1 MSLVDRQ
8 QRVRALLDAQQLDA
22 VIFNARENLRYF
34 CGFTGSDGFL
44 VITGSSQSRFL
55 TDSRYTTQARQQ
67 VAADQIVEYKVQNE
81 GVADT
86 LRELGVQR
94 IGFESGLAYG
104 KVIDLKTCGDDSWAW
119 IPLKDDLGSLRAV
132 KDATEID
139 TISAAASLHA
149 AAFAEI
155 ETLIRPGITEREV
168 SLALEF
174 ALKRMGAEEKSFDFI
189 VASGPRGALPHGLAG
204 ERRLEAG
211 ELVTID
217 FGGRVAGYHAD
228 ETVTVA
234 LGTPPEELRK
244 IYATVLEAHDLAIAA
259 IRPGMALAEI
269 DRLARDYI
277 DAAGYGD
284 YFGHGL
290 GHGIGL
296 EVHEA
301 PTVSSRS
308 KAIAEPGIVVTIEP
322 GIYLPG
328 LGGVRIEDMILVT
341 EDGARILTC
350 IDKQYRD
357 LLAG

>member
-1 MSLVDRQ
+1 MSFSDRQ
-8 QRVRALLDAQQLDA
+8 QRVRALLDELQLDA
-22 VIFNARENLRYF
+22 VIFAARENLRYC
-34 CGFTGSDGFL
+34 CGFTGSAGVL
-44 VITGSSQSRFL
+44 VVTGSDQTRFL
-55 TDSRYTTQARQQ
+55 TDSRYTTQAKEE
-67 VAADQIVEYKVQNE
+67 VFADQIVEYRVQSE
-81 GVADT
+81 GVAAA

-104 KVIDLKTCGDDSWAW
+104 KVDDLKTLGDATW
-119 IPLKDDLGSLRAV
+119 IWTSLKDRFDGLRAV
-132 KDATEID
+132 KDAAEID
-139 TISAAASLHA
+139 SISAAARLHA
-149 AAFAEI
+149 VAFAEI
-155 ETLIRPGITEREV
+155 EALIRPEITEREV
-168 SLALEF
+168 ALALEF
-174 ALKRMGAEEKSFDFI
+174 ALKRRGAEEKSFDFI
-189 VASGPRGALPHGLAG
+189 VASGPRGALPHGVAG
-204 ERRLEAG
+204 ERRLAPG

-228 ETVTVA
+228 ETVTFA

-244 IYATVLEAHDLAIAA
+244 VYTTVLKAHDLAIAA
-259 IRPGMALAEI
+259 VRPGVALAQI
-269 DRLARDYI
+269 DKVARDHI

-301 PTVSSRS
+301 PTVSARS
-308 KAIAEPGIVVTIEP
+308 KAVAVPGMVVTIEP

-341 EDGARILTC
+341 EDGARVLTC

-357 LLAG
+357 LLAD